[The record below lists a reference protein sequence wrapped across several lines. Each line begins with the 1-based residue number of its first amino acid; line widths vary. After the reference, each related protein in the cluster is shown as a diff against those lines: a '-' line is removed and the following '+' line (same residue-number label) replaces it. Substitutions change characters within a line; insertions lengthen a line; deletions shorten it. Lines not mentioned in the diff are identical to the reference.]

1 MASESSFDNLQ
12 GALRRGD
19 GEAAAHLFGR
29 YAHRLLALARGHLH
43 GRLRQ
48 KIDPEDVVQSVFRS
62 FFRRCSDD
70 PFEFDSWDAVWG
82 LLVLL
87 TLRKCGRRVG
97 HFLAARRDL
106 RREISLTTADNSGFA
121 WDLPADEPTP
131 AEAAMLNDL
140 VERLMTRLSSERK
153 RRIFDLSLQGY
164 SIAEISAEVGY
175 YERGVE
181 RVRAEIRHLLEEQ
194 VALSAEVQP

>member
-12 GALRRGD
+12 AALRRGD

-29 YAHRLLALARGHLH
+29 YVHRLLALARGHLH
-43 GRLRQ
+43 GRLCQ
-48 KIDPEDVVQSVFRS
+48 KIDAEDVVQSVFRS

-70 PFEFDSWDAVWG
+70 PFEFDNWDAVWG

-87 TLRKCGRRVG
+87 TLRKCGRRVE
-97 HFLAARRDL
+97 HFRAARRDM
-106 RREISLTTADNSGFA
+106 RREISLTAADDSSPS
-121 WDLPADEPTP
+121 WDPAADEPTP
-131 AEAAMLNDL
+131 VEAAMLNDL
-140 VERLMTRLSSERK
+140 VELLMSRLSSDRK

-181 RVRAEIRHLLEEQ
+181 RVRAEIRQLLEEQ
-194 VALSAEVQP
+194 LTLSVEDLP